1 MNVYI
6 ESKMCNSIVY
16 YSIEKIKW
24 RCIFCC
30 CQSKM
35 PEEKHY
41 LFFFS
46 IVVIMSGICQTD
58 NNKKYVLNKYF
69 ISVFL
74 YLHRCYGFCIS
85 KKIIVAAFEPPEM
98 SEFRE
103 KQKVFSS
110 NYSSSRF
117 KRRTY
122 LCLNFPT
129 TWQLSLV
136 QFVFNFP
143 MYFE

>member
-1 MNVYI
+1 MKIFIAYN
-6 ESKMCNSIVY
+6 
-16 YSIEKIKW
+16 SIEKIKG
-24 RCIFCC
+24 RCIFCY

-41 LFFFS
+41 LFFSFYCCHH
-46 IVVIMSGICQTD
+46 VWYLPDRQQH
-58 NNKKYVLNKYF
+58 KKFVLNKYF

-85 KKIIVAAFEPPEM
+85 KKIIVVPKEPPEM

-122 LCLNFPT
+122 FCVIFRT
-129 TWQLSLV
+129 T
-136 QFVFNFP
+136 
-143 MYFE
+143 

>member
-1 MNVYI
+1 MTIFIAYN
-6 ESKMCNSIVY
+6 
-16 YSIEKIKW
+16 SIEKIKG
-24 RCIFCC
+24 RCIFCY

-41 LFFFS
+41 LFFSFYCCHH
-46 IVVIMSGICQTD
+46 VWYLPDRQQH
-58 NNKKYVLNKYF
+58 KKFVLNKYF

-85 KKIIVAAFEPPEM
+85 KKIIVVPKEPPEM

-122 LCLNFPT
+122 FCLIFPT
-129 TWQLSLV
+129 T
-136 QFVFNFP
+136 
-143 MYFE
+143 